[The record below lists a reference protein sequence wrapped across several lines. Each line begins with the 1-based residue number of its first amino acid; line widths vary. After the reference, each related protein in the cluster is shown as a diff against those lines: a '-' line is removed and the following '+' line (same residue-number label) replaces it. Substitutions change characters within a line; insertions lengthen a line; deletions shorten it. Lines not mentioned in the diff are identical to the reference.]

1 MHRRNFLKV
10 GAGLAAAS
18 GIGRVIPADVPDH
31 NWDRYDFGPGPQV
44 RNRLNQGPF
53 GIDQDEGLLTVTTT
67 TPSDQHVKNFGVGM
81 VGYMWEE
88 SGPSLAVRQGK
99 ETLEQQVEKMAA
111 LPFVDVLY
119 IRCDWRDVQ
128 SQPGRLDLMPIWKL
142 TLDAA
147 KTHDLRVGFRVQ
159 LSNPGIQPKQ
169 LAMPDFLRGKVPL
182 CNIGGKS
189 REQDFDL
196 YEPQY
201 DHPEFQK
208 AFHELTELL
217 AAEFDDQPIMEFMDL
232 MMYGFWGEGHTG
244 GHPAPF
250 RDYVTA
256 ERTFVGMTE
265 LQLEAFR
272 KIPLAVNT
280 QPDSSH
286 VGNRQVQDLVVRAG
300 GWLRSDSIIPEEPIQ
315 IEELGNR
322 PPWLACILED
332 GSNRHYL
339 PAGAPRDTDEDDG
352 GYRLDDRY
360 REVAGLHALDIG
372 ANYWA
377 LWTEADNIRRYFEK
391 YPRSLEMQQRRMGYR
406 VRPSWVWQRKRYG
419 TAELILGIVNDG
431 VAGVPGVLGVYVETP
446 DGKVKV
452 GGNLDA
458 GQPYA
463 GKVRQAS
470 FVLPTGL
477 DGQEVRLRAE
487 IELKGVR
494 HPVRWACNEP
504 LNPDGSLSVRLG
516 RNDDPSC
523 WRWPGFPCLRF

>member
-1 MHRRNFLKV
+1 
-10 GAGLAAAS
+10 
-18 GIGRVIPADVPDH
+18 
-31 NWDRYDFGPGPQV
+31 
-44 RNRLNQGPF
+44 
-53 GIDQDEGLLTVTTT
+53 
-67 TPSDQHVKNFGVGM
+67 
-81 VGYMWEE
+81 
-88 SGPSLAVRQGK
+88 
-99 ETLEQQVEKMAA
+99 
-111 LPFVDVLY
+111 
-119 IRCDWRDVQ
+119 
-128 SQPGRLDLMPIWKL
+128 
-142 TLDAA
+142 
-147 KTHDLRVGFRVQ
+147 
-159 LSNPGIQPKQ
+159 
-169 LAMPDFLRGKVPL
+169 
-182 CNIGGKS
+182 
-189 REQDFDL
+189 
-196 YEPQY
+196 
-201 DHPEFQK
+201 
-208 AFHELTELL
+208 
-217 AAEFDDQPIMEFMDL
+217 MEFMDL

-280 QPDSSH
+280 QPDSSR

-339 PAGAPRDTDEDDG
+339 PAGTPRDTDEDDG

-360 REVAGLHALDIG
+360 REVAGLHSLDIG

-377 LWTEADNIRRYFEK
+377 LWTEADNIRQYFEK

-477 DGQEVRLRAE
+477 DGKEVRLRAE

-504 LNPDGSLSVRLG
+504 LNPDGSLMVRLG
-516 RNDDPSC
+516 RNDNPSC